1 VTITTV
7 GYGDITPH
15 TPLGRILAS
24 ILILIGYSIIA
35 IPTGLI
41 TTHMTSALNRRRQR
55 ACVRSVSRATM
66 TITPVFVTPAA
77 CVAEVSWHK
86 KSLPGEPRQA
96 FHWIVSVIHATEY
109 DTAYDLSRGT
119 AERGRKYH

>member
-1 VTITTV
+1 MPSLNVFWRAIV
-7 GYGDITPH
+7 SARHQLILSLFVYRHCDGNFRFANVFDRGAGVRLYNAQRLGLLGHRDHHHRWLVAISTPH

-55 ACVRSVSRATM
+55 RLC
-66 TITPVFVTPAA
+66 PQCQQGDP
-77 CVAEVSWHK
+77 
-86 KSLPGEPRQA
+86 
-96 FHWIVSVIHATEY
+96 
-109 DTAYDLSRGT
+109 
-119 AERGRKYH
+119 

>member
-66 TITPVFVTPAA
+66 TITPGFVTPAA
-77 CVAEVSWHK
+77 CVAEVNS
-86 KSLPGEPRQA
+86 A
-96 FHWIVSVIHATEY
+96 
-109 DTAYDLSRGT
+109 
-119 AERGRKYH
+119 

>member
-1 VTITTV
+1 VIFGSLMYLIEGPEYGFTTLNASVYWAIVTITTV

-41 TTHMTSALNRRRQR
+41 TTHMTSALNRRRSSGY
-55 ACVRSVSRATM
+55 ARSASRATM
-66 TITPVFVTPAA
+66 TITPGFVTP
-77 CVAEVSWHK
+77 VAMRYRSK
-86 KSLPGEPRQA
+86 PSA
-96 FHWIVSVIHATEY
+96 
-109 DTAYDLSRGT
+109 
-119 AERGRKYH
+119 